1 MYCIHTAAD
10 NALEG
15 VNDFIGKGLL
25 VDGRL
30 RDDRVKPIT
39 LASNPPAGQEGSGS
53 GRIVDLSQSDWEEEV
68 TIEGV
73 TIEGVT
79 IEELVRRI
87 KQRLDLPYVQ
97 LARSSRGSELIKTVA
112 ICAGSGECTPI

>member
-1 MYCIHTAAD
+1 M
-10 NALEG
+10 
-15 VNDFIGKGLL
+15 NDFIGKGLL

-39 LASNPPAGQEGSGS
+39 LASNPPVGQEGSGS
-53 GRIVDLSQSDWEEEV
+53 GRIVDVSQSDSE
-68 TIEGV
+68 
-73 TIEGVT
+73 EGVT

-97 LARSSRGSELIKTVA
+97 LAKSSRGSELIKTVA
-112 ICAGSGECTPI
+112 MCAGSGECTSI